1 MQPNQVNDL
10 IDLDLV
16 HSIHTSER
24 RSFRTCRRKWDWIYN
39 DGYHPTDPIKPL
51 EFGTA
56 YHAAMERYYEP
67 STWHFDRDVLAA
79 SAIAEFRRHNERQR
93 LLALEASANGNKS
106 GPESDIESDYNERIE
121 LGVGM
126 LKHYFYDV
134 APKLDFFTPVK
145 VEVGFEVPLHR
156 PGSEEFIFC
165 TCARCWAKWSS
176 SVHGQQLTATAM
188 RELGISEEDYRA
200 GGPGRWL
207 GLPVTVGGRLD
218 LLAKDDQDQYW
229 IFDWKTCTQLL
240 SDFDFSLFVDDQIST
255 YLLALKRLGVNV
267 VGFVYHEQVKT
278 YPEAPEPLKRSHQG
292 RLFSTAK
299 NQSTTYELYLSTV
312 EEGDPQGFQ
321 QGLYDTYLS
330 YLKEFGPRFFN
341 RRQLYRT
348 DAELLATEE
357 AIFLEFSDMQN
368 GGIYPNPSRFFCNNC
383 PFKEP
388 CLAKNQGAD
397 YIYALD
403 TMFAKGRR

>member
-1 MQPNQVNDL
+1 MQPNQVNAL
-10 IDLDLV
+10 IDLGLV
-16 HSIHTSER
+16 HSVHTSER

-39 DGYHPTDPIKPL
+39 QGYHPTDPIRPL

-67 STWHFDRDVLAA
+67 STWHFDKEVLAA

-93 LLALEASANGNKS
+93 ILAAEAADKGNTS
-106 GPESDIESDYNERIE
+106 VTPAAIEADYDERIE

-126 LKHYFYDV
+126 LKYYFFDV
-134 APKLDFFTPVK
+134 APTLDFFTPVK

-156 PGSEEFIFC
+156 PGSTEFILC
-165 TCARCWAKWSS
+165 TCHRCWKRWMKSEHGKEQVWKSGRSPEKYREEWS
-176 SVHGQQLTATAM
+176 
-188 RELGISEEDYRA
+188 
-200 GGPGRWL
+200 

-218 LLAKDDQDQYW
+218 LLAKDESGQYW
-229 IFDWKTCTQLL
+229 IFDWKTCAQLL

-255 YLLALKRLGVNV
+255 YLLALKRLDINV
-267 VGFVYHEQVKT
+267 VGFIYHEQVKT
-278 YPEAPEPLKRSHQG
+278 YPEPPEPLKRSHQG

-299 NQSTTYELYLSTV
+299 NQSTTYDMYRSAV

-321 QGLYDTYLS
+321 SGLYDPYLT
-330 YLKEFGPRFFN
+330 YLKEFGPKFFN

-357 AIFLEFSDMQN
+357 AIFLEFTDMMN

-397 YIYALD
+397 YQYALD
-403 TMFAKGRR
+403 TMFAKG